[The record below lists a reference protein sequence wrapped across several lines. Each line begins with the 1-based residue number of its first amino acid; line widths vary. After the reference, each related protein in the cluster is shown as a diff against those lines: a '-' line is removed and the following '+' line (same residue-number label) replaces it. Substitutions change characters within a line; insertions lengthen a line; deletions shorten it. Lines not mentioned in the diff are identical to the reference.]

1 MKRNSTKFALVVA
14 SLMAFGTIKSAV
26 TPPSEKLTLWYTQA
40 ADAITTSSNQWMDYY
55 LPIGNGQF
63 GAMLS
68 GGVSTD
74 EIQYN
79 EKTLWTGTIGQI
91 AESSSS
97 NVYGSYQ
104 NFGSLKV
111 STGHSSVSD
120 YIRTLDLTTATGTVN
135 YTVSGVEYSR
145 EYISSYPDKVI
156 AVRYSASQS
165 GKLNLTVTLTPG
177 VSGSV
182 SYANGEGYFSGK
194 LDVVSYN
201 SRFKVVNI
209 GGTLSSSNSG
219 VTVSNADEVV
229 IYLAGVTDF
238 DNTKSTYVSGATASD
253 LAGEVSSRLEA
264 AASKGWSSVY
274 SDHVNDYQSLFGR
287 MNLDFTNSSSQN
299 KPTNELIDN
308 HSSVSDNLLLQQI
321 YFAYG
326 RYLAISSSRGVS
338 LPNNLQ
344 GIWNNSSE
352 PSWNSDMHANIN
364 LQMNYWPVESTNL
377 SEIHNPLL
385 DWTITMS
392 NSAEWKKY
400 AQHSCSGSTATSSN
414 GWNLFTENS
423 IFGGTGSWK
432 HQNKVGNAWLCSHLW
447 QHYLYSQDEEFL
459 RKAFPTMLSATR
471 YWLDILVESNGQYL
485 CPSEYSPEHGP
496 NNENGVAYAQQLVAE
511 LFANTLAAVDV
522 LGTSVIDS
530 TVLRDLQ
537 NKYSKLDKG
546 MSTETYSTG
555 YKKSPSHGYQN
566 WTSPMNGITKGTSL
580 LREWKS
586 SNFSA
591 GEKSHRHL
599 SPLMCLYP
607 FNQITDDNI
616 RTAAENLLTFRGDD
630 SRGWSMGWKINLWA
644 RLKNATKAYTI
655 IGNALKHCSEFNP
668 GGSTTGGVYYNL
680 LDAHPY
686 FQIDGNF
693 GFTAGIAEM
702 LLQSQAGYLD
712 ILPVLPSAWASSGGS
727 VTGMK
732 GRGNF
737 TVDFTWNTSGKVTKA
752 TILNVKGQPC
762 KVSCANGAKGIAEA
776 YVTVNGT
783 AVVPTLVEGTTNV
796 YAIESTAGDEIV
808 IDFVNSA
815 PVVGTPTIIAKAAEY
830 DWSNVAINGEYTA
843 IINVKG
849 SDLTG
854 AVTVSSNNELVTVAE
869 SISKDEAENGYALTA
884 TLKPTAVGE
893 GTATIT
899 FTSEGAEAR
908 TVNLTWNAYDPV
920 SLLPSMSATASSYD
934 WSNVSV
940 GETYT
945 TTVTVNATNL
955 TGDVT
960 VSSNNS
966 ALVPAVNTIAKD
978 KANGYQLVVRL
989 TPEAEGTGS
998 ATLTLSSDGVEEQT
1012 LDFAWKAAAIVATP
1026 TLRAESAAYDWSKV
1040 YINDTY
1046 ATTVTVTAEDLTGD
1060 VTVSSNNSVLIPS
1073 VTTIAKAEANGYE
1086 LTVTL
1091 KPTSKGSDSATLTF
1105 STEGAEPQ
1113 TVTFSWTASRK
1124 SIFSIIID
1132 RIKKFGTMIT
1142 PFSASIPSGMQVYSV
1157 SGTNGDFLT
1166 LSRESSIE
1174 AFTPYLVYASN
1185 GIETEIS
1192 GAIDES
1198 VTQNIYTN
1206 GGLKGCALNDE
1217 TINMTLGCYVLQYKN
1232 SSMLFYNAEGVNFTI
1247 RQGKCWLDLSG
1258 ITSVL
1263 NKSYRLDVT
1272 ESGISAVGCDPDEPE
1287 ETIIYNLQGQ
1297 RVDEMLP
1304 GNYYIVNGVKVYI
1317 Q

>member
-1 MKRNSTKFALVVA
+1 MKRYSTKIAVA
-14 SLMAFGTIKSAV
+14 IVAILAMTSSASAV
-26 TPPSEKLTLWYTQA
+26 TAPTEKLTLWYTQA
-40 ADAITTSSNQWMDYY
+40 ADATSSSNQWMDYY

-68 GGVSTD
+68 GGVATD

-79 EKTLWTGTIGQI
+79 EKTLWTGTIGQM
-91 AESSSS
+91 AENSSS

-135 YTVSGVEYSR
+135 YSAGGVEYSR
-145 EYISSYPDKVI
+145 EYIASYPDKVI
-156 AVRYSASQS
+156 AVHYSASQS
-165 GKLNLTVTLTPG
+165 GQLNLTVTLSPG

-182 SYANGEGYFSGK
+182 SYANGEGAFSGK

-287 MNLDFTNSSSQN
+287 MNLDFKNSSSQS

-385 DWTITMS
+385 DWTINMS
-392 NSAEWKKY
+392 NSAEWKKN
-400 AQHSCSGSTATSSN
+400 AKHACSGSNATSSN

-423 IFGGTGSWK
+423 IFGGSGCWK

-447 QHYLYSQDEEFL
+447 QHYLYSQDVDYL

-471 YWLDILVESNGQYL
+471 YWLDILVESNGEYL
-485 CPSEYSPEHGP
+485 CPAEYSPEHGP
-496 NNENGVAYAQQLVAE
+496 DNEDGVAYAQQLVAE

-546 MSTETYSTG
+546 MSTETYKSGTYGGFLGIGGTKWPSDLNGVASGST
-555 YKKSPSHGYQN
+555 
-566 WTSPMNGITKGTSL
+566 I
-580 LREWKS
+580 LREWKT
-586 SNFSA
+586 SNFYA
-591 GEKSHRHL
+591 GEKNHRHL

-607 FNQITDDNI
+607 FNQITDNNI
-616 RTAAENLLTFRGDD
+616 KTAAQNLLTFRGDD

-655 IGNALKHCSEFNP
+655 IGNALNHCNTFSP

-712 ILPVLPSAWASSGGS
+712 ILPVLPSDWASAGGS

-815 PVVGTPTIIAKAAEY
+815 PVVGTPTITAKAAEY
-830 DWSNVAINGEYTA
+830 DWSKVAINGEYTA

-945 TTVTVNATNL
+945 TTVTVNAANL

-1198 VTQNIYTN
+1198 VTQNIHTN